1 MFCAKIVHRR
11 FAGGQSIIVNDNETT
26 RQNSGIEM
34 AQDQPGRFIKVAV
47 QPQHRDGIHLRLR
60 NRVPKPAFD
69 ESGSF
74 IQQIEALEV
83 CLHFRQAYSEIFIEC
98 PKPVGFVLRII
109 FHVRLGQPGKG
120 SNNQTLR
127 VSSLNA
133 ARIARMRIQQ
143 PPRQTPVSTKSPG
156 IPSSNAERQQFCR
169 FSRRFVPTIVTASS
183 GQSLP

>member
-98 PKPVGFVLRII
+98 PKPVG
-109 FHVRLGQPGKG
+109 VRLADNFSRPAW
-120 SNNQTLR
+120 
-127 VSSLNA
+127 A
-133 ARIARMRIQQ
+133 ARQRNQI
-143 PPRQTPVSTKSPG
+143 TKLCG
-156 IPSSNAERQQFCR
+156 FHH
-169 FSRRFVPTIVTASS
+169 
-183 GQSLP
+183 